1 MFIALLLYQGLVRAN
16 RNDRYWATRS
26 LYHGSRAQSFMSRN
40 RYKPLLGILNLSD
53 TLTEDTQ
60 PKLKNQNVAI
70 DERLVK
76 S

>member
-1 MFIALLLYQGLVRAN
+1 
-16 RNDRYWATRS
+16 
-26 LYHGSRAQSFMSRN
+26 MSRN